1 MTLFG
6 LPRQCRLRVKADVEQ
21 RRQPGCICRIQHGV
35 TRDMFIRYL
44 ILPGHQPDIVGLVE
58 DLMGAIVY
66 LGSDASA
73 PVTGTSLIMDGG

>member
-1 MTLFG
+1 
-6 LPRQCRLRVKADVEQ
+6 
-21 RRQPGCICRIQHGV
+21 
-35 TRDMFIRYL
+35 MFIRYL